1 MSVIT
6 VKNLNFKYPQSNKA
20 ALSDVSFGI
29 EKGSYLAIVGYNGCG
44 KSTLARLLCGLETP
58 DSGTIQIEENNRIGI
73 VFQSPKD
80 QLVSG
85 LVSRDTAFGA
95 ANLGL
100 SAGEVELRVIE
111 SLNIVDMLDRASS
124 STSALSLGQTQK
136 IALSGVLALRPEILI
151 LDEAVS
157 MIDPEARKEILEF
170 LRYWH
175 KCGNTIIQITHDL
188 EVLQDADSVI
198 GIEEGRIFFYGT
210 QKAFLADKE
219 NVKRICG
226 EPLPKSPVVE
236 YDTPVL
242 TRDTPVVEYDA
253 QRRVSK
259 PQEEIT
265 LKLDNVTYI
274 HDVVSI
280 RPSAYSTTGGH
291 GIFNINLDFY
301 RGTLTALTGPSG
313 AGKSTLLEVCAGL
326 AEPQKGKV
334 YSSSGERAVLA
345 QQNAQAAL
353 FEPFAADDVAFG
365 PRNRGKS
372 GAELVETV
380 KRAMN
385 EAALPFEAFA
395 ERRTFELSGG
405 EQRRLSIAGI
415 LALDSEIILF
425 DEPTAGLDS
434 RSRNEIMAL
443 MRRLADEGKTVIF
456 STHKRDEADL
466 ADREIVIKDGRVEK
480 DTLPVFDNDAPVV
493 DCDVPVVDYDA
504 ELTKSPVVECDAQ
517 RRVSKPH
524 LKELLPSESSSLIAS
539 LKSLSLGLSRSRH
552 QKTAPVEKLPP
563 ALRIL
568 LFTALFV
575 FSLAARPLWL
585 CGVALAVGIIY
596 CLLCGFSLRRLFIAS
611 LKILPFLL
619 IFSIFQMI
627 FHPAL
632 PDEVR
637 FTSWKWFMVT
647 PSKLLFCLAAIL
659 RTDASLA
666 CISAFFVSTP
676 EYDLMDGLN
685 ILLTPLRLC
694 HVPVRYFIL
703 IIEIIFRFIPLLV
716 DEAVSILKTQTIRGG
731 LGQVKGKLAR
741 IRAVLP
747 LVVPLII
754 QSIKRS
760 EALADAITMRCFK

>member
-6 VKNLNFKYPQSNKA
+6 VKNLSFKYPQSNKA

-44 KSTLARLLCGLETP
+44 KSTLARLLCGLSVP

-85 LVSRDTAFGA
+85 IVSRDTAFGA
-95 ANLGL
+95 QNLGL

-157 MIDPEARKEILEF
+157 MIDPEARKEILDF
-170 LRYWH
+170 IRYWN
-175 KCGNTIIQITHDL
+175 KCGNTIIQITHDM
-188 EVLQDADSVI
+188 EVLADADTVL
-198 GIEEGRIFFYGT
+198 GMENGQVFFYGT
-210 QKAFLADKE
+210 RKAFLADKE

-226 EPLPKSPVVE
+226 EPLPKRPVVECDTAPVVECDAQLAKSPVVE
-236 YDTPVL
+236 C
-242 TRDTPVVEYDA
+242 DA

-259 PQEEIT
+259 PQPEIT
-265 LKLDNVTYI
+265 LKLENVTYI

-291 GIFNINLDFY
+291 GIFDINLDFHC
-301 RGTLTALTGPSG
+301 GTLTALTGPSG
-313 AGKSTLLEVCAGL
+313 AGKSTLLEICAGL
-326 AEPQKGKV
+326 MAPQEGKV
-334 YSSSGERAVLA
+334 HAVGEGRPVLA

-365 PRNRGKS
+365 PRNRGVS
-372 GAELVETV
+372 GAALVELV
-380 KRAMN
+380 KASMN
-385 EAALPFEAFA
+385 KAALPFEEFG

-415 LALDSEIILF
+415 LAMDSDIILF

-434 RSRNEIMAL
+434 R
-443 MRRLADEGKTVIF
+443 RRAEVMKLLRSLASEGKTVIF
-456 STHKRDEADL
+456 STHKRDEADF
-466 ADREIVIKDGRVEK
+466 ADREIVIKNGRVEK
-480 DTLPVFDNDAPVV
+480 DTAVVECENTPVV
-493 DCDVPVVDYDA
+493 EC
-504 ELTKSPVVECDAQ
+504 ENIPVVECDAQ
-517 RRVSKPH
+517 HRVSKPP
-524 LKELLPSESSSLIAS
+524 LAELLPSESSSLITG
-539 LKSLSLGLSRSRH
+539 LKTLSLGLSRSRRN
-552 QKTAPVEKLPP
+552 KPSPVEKLSP

-568 LFTALFV
+568 LFTGLFV

-585 CGVALAVGIIY
+585 CAAALATGMIY
-596 CLLCGFSLRRLFIAS
+596 CLFCGFSLRRLFIAS

-619 IFSIFQMI
+619 IFSIFQLI

-632 PDEVR
+632 PDEIR

-685 ILLTPLRLC
+685 ILLTPYRLC
-694 HVPVRYFIL
+694 RIPVRYLIL

-747 LVVPLII
+747 LIVPLII

>member
-1 MSVIT
+1 MSVIS
-6 VKNLNFKYPQSNKA
+6 VNNLSFKYPQNDKA
-20 ALSDVSFGI
+20 ALSNVSFGI
-29 EKGSYLAIVGYNGCG
+29 EKGSYVAIVGYNGCG
-44 KSTLARLLCGLETP
+44 KSTLARLLCGLEVP
-58 DSGTIQIEENNRIGI
+58 DSGTIEIEENNRIGI

-85 LVSRDTAFGA
+85 IVSRDTAFGA
-95 ANLGL
+95 QNLGL
-100 SAGEVELRVIE
+100 KPGEVELRVIE

-136 IALSGVLALRPEILI
+136 VALSGVLALRPEILI

-170 LRYWH
+170 LRYWN

-198 GIEEGRIFFYGT
+198 GIEDGQVFFYGT

-219 NVKRICG
+219 NVSRICG
-226 EPLPKSPVVE
+226 EPLPKRPVGKTSHEV
-236 YDTPVL
+236 
-242 TRDTPVVEYDA
+242 A
-253 QRRVSK
+253 
-259 PQEEIT
+259 
-265 LKLDNVTYI
+265 LKLENVMYT
-274 HDVVSI
+274 HDAVHGVFDVS
-280 RPSAYSTTGGH
+280 
-291 GIFNINLDFY
+291 LDFP
-301 RGTLTALTGPSG
+301 RGTLTALTGASG

-326 AEPQKGKV
+326 AAPQKGNV
-334 YSSSGERAVLA
+334 YCAGSQRPVLA

-365 PRNRGKS
+365 PRNRGVS
-372 GAELVETV
+372 GKALVERV
-380 KRAMN
+380 KKSMD
-385 EAALPFEAFA
+385 EAALPFDQFG

-415 LALDSEIILF
+415 LAMDSEVILF

-434 RSRNEIMAL
+434 RTKTEVMNL
-443 MRRLADEGKTVIF
+443 LRRLASEEKTVIF
-456 STHKRDEADL
+456 STHKRDEADF
-466 ADREIVIKDGRVEK
+466 ADREIVIKDGRVELAGTV
-480 DTLPVFDNDAPVV
+480 DT
-493 DCDVPVVDYDA
+493 
-504 ELTKSPVVECDAQ
+504 VVEPVETLSNIQ
-517 RRVSKPH
+517 K
-524 LKELLPSESSSLIAS
+524 LQPSESASLIAT
-539 LKSLSLGLSRSRH
+539 LKSVSLGLSRSRRN
-552 QKTAPVEKLPP
+552 KPSLTEKLPP

-575 FSLAARPLWL
+575 FSLAVRPLWL
-585 CGVALAVGIIY
+585 CGIALGVGVLS
-596 CLLCGFSLRRLFIAS
+596 CLLCGFSLRKLFIAS

-619 IFSIFQMI
+619 LFSIFQMM

-637 FTSWKWFMVT
+637 FTTWKWFMVT
-647 PSKLLFCLAAIL
+647 PSKLLFCLATIL
-659 RTDASLA
+659 RTDAALA
-666 CISAFFVSTP
+666 CISGFFVSTP

-685 ILLTPLRLC
+685 VLLTPLRLC
-694 HVPVRYFIL
+694 SVPVRYLIL

-716 DEAVSILKTQTIRGG
+716 DEAVSILKTQVIRGG
-731 LGQVKGKLAR
+731 LGHVKGKLAR
-741 IRAVLP
+741 IRAVVP
-747 LVVPLII
+747 LIVPLII